1 MNKRITIIG
10 GGITGLAAAY
20 RLQKTLPEADIT
32 LLEATNHLGGK
43 IGTEQFDGFVMEWG
57 PDCFLSRKPR
67 GIGLCQELGITAEL
81 VGRNSQHAKTFVLR
95 NRRLHRLPEGL
106 TGLIPTN
113 LEALK
118 TSTLLSESARE
129 RLARELSIPPKPAN
143 GDESVAAFISRRL
156 GQETFENLVE
166 PLMAGIYAGQ
176 ANELSLAATFPQL
189 RQLELDHGSLLGGLT
204 NRPPTKN
211 VSDYP
216 PFVSFPNGMQAL
228 VTRLVECL
236 EEVEILKETAVS
248 NIYKAAN
255 GYRLSVNGGKRI
267 DTNALII
274 TAPTFVSGR
283 ILEGVDSQLAHLL
296 SEIPYVSTAL
306 VNLAFNEADVP
317 ELDGYGYVIPNVEDR
332 EALACTWTSRKWQ
345 NRAPD
350 GKVLIRVYIG
360 RFGRP
365 DVTEYDDDRLLNIAF
380 NEISQTLDITAEPL
394 FSRII
399 RYPKAMPQYN
409 LGHLERLAAIENQ
422 LAQHPGLFL
431 AGAAFNGVGIPDCI
445 ASGEQA
451 AESASNYL
459 RNTTINYNP

>member
-1 MNKRITIIG
+1 MSKRITIIG

-20 RLQKTLPEADIT
+20 RLQKTIPKADIT

-67 GIGLCQELGITAEL
+67 GIGLCQELGLTAEL
-81 VGRNSQHAKTFVLR
+81 VGRNPRYAKTFVLR
-95 NRRLHRLPEGL
+95 NGRLHRLPEGL

-118 TSTLLSESARE
+118 SSTLLSDSARE
-129 RLARELSIPPKPAN
+129 RLARETSIPPKPAN

-189 RQLELDHGSLLGGLT
+189 RQLELKHGSLLGGLT
-204 NRPPTKN
+204 NRPPAN
-211 VSDYP
+211 DDSNYP
-216 PFVSFPNGMQAL
+216 PFVSFPNGMQTL
-228 VTRLVECL
+228 VTRLIECL
-236 EEVEILKETAVS
+236 EGVEILKETAVHK
-248 NIYKAAN
+248 ITRGAN
-255 GYRLSVNGGKRI
+255 GYRLFVNNQQLPEKSI
-267 DTNALII
+267 DTDALII
-274 TAPTFVSGR
+274 TTPVYVSSQ
-283 ILEGVDSQLAHLL
+283 ILESVDSQLAQFLN
-296 SEIPYVSTAL
+296 EIPYASTAL
-306 VNLAFNEADVP
+306 VNLAYNEADVP
-317 ELDGYGYVIPNVEDR
+317 KLDGYGYVIPNVEDR
-332 EALACTWTSRKWQ
+332 AALACTWTSRKWQ
-345 NRAPD
+345 NRAPV

-360 RFGRP
+360 RYGQP
-365 DVTEYDDDRLLNIAF
+365 DVTEYNDDRLLSIAL
-380 NEISQTLDITAEPL
+380 NEISQTLSIIADPL
-394 FSRII
+394 FNRII

-409 LGHLERLAAIENQ
+409 LGHLDRLSAIENQ
-422 LAQHPGLFL
+422 LAQYPGLFL

-451 AESASNYL
+451 AESARKYL
-459 RNTTINYNP
+459 AA